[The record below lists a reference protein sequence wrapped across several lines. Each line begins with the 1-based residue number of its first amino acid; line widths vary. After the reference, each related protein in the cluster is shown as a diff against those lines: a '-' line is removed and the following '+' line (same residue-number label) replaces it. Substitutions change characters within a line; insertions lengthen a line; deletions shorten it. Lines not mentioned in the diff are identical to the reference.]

1 MPRPRVNYNCAI
13 CDVKSTQKAHH
24 LTHCDTDKHKLA
36 VENFKLTLQL
46 KSEDEV
52 VTEYR
57 TANIN
62 DIIEFKVNG
71 KQIIV
76 KQKPNGE
83 ELWNVSMIENKE
95 SNDIKYN
102 NARSELMRIIKQC
115 HDKLYKFGISGEKAQ
130 NDIMRILTLQLL
142 KNQFN
147 DTSSQLYEKCEGLK
161 DIEDYELFLSICKDI
176 KKIYETNDN
185 GSLFELWTELIE
197 NFLTKEVLDQIYFP
211 QDTNF
216 NCRNENGIKDI
227 FTIISK
233 LDIKDEDYAS
243 ISGDIHEMFL
253 AYGGKKSAK
262 QFGQFFTPRK
272 LIDCMYH
279 SINVIEPTYVNI
291 DANTLVYDPCMGT
304 AGFLTRFY
312 HLVNP
317 NGNVILQSK
326 NFYGCEMEQDTIKQ
340 GVMNM
345 YSATGNLSSNIFLC
359 NSLSE
364 NHLVFDTKVDNII
377 TNPPFGTKTNYD
389 DLLNDFITYKKNS
402 GDNKNGKVFR
412 EKFNNYFKTN
422 EKTKDEVNDLA
433 TNFFKSI
440 YPIKVNNGACL
451 FIQHCVYML
460 KDNGHCIIVL
470 PDGELFEGSSKWSKE
485 FREWW
490 CKSVNI
496 THILSVPGGTFDHAG
511 VKTNVVFFKKSGS
524 TQQIR
529 FMETTKECN
538 IVKDVFTILKA
549 DLEASKYSLNI
560 ETYKPEKVENY
571 DVPMVKLGDICEL
584 QNGKNIS
591 KKNRSGTKYPYY
603 GSNGI
608 SGHVDEYL
616 YDGEYILLGDQGS
629 QWFYSLRLVN
639 GKFYPS
645 NHTIVIK
652 NKENISI
659 NYLYYYLLFNDLK
672 QFNKHSAMIPEILKD
687 KFIEHKIPLPSLEV
701 QEQIVKELDNLQTEI
716 VSQQKHIESLKKQLG
731 MTKEFVN
738 YEEIIELIKD
748 CERVKLGD
756 VVDIIK
762 TGKDL
767 SKVEQKQ
774 NIGEIPYIGSG
785 DKEVNKINKYL
796 IDGKYI
802 ITGRVGTIGNFEIFN
817 GKYWVNGNAHYFN
830 IKETTNFDYIYYYL
844 KFNNTILN
852 NIIKGTNER
861 KRLNIE
867 DLKNIKIPLHSL
879 EVQEQIVKLYEER
892 EEQVKLCEEL
902 ISREEKQLE
911 MLKSFGNSIIKKNCI
926 TLK

>member
-1 MPRPRVNYNCAI
+1 MPRPRINYNCAI

-24 LTHCDTDKHKLA
+24 LTHCNTDKHKLA

-52 VTEYR
+52 LTEYR

-83 ELWNVSMIENKE
+83 ELWNVSMIENKV

-102 NARSELMRIIKQC
+102 NAKSELMRIIKQC

-147 DTSSQLYEKCEGLK
+147 DTSSQLYENCEGLK
-161 DIEDYELFLSICKDI
+161 GQLSEVKWNEYMSYCCNLKLLVNCDKDI
-176 KKIYETNDN
+176 LKKWKFVIDK
-185 GSLFELWTELIE
+185 
-197 NFLTKEVLDQIYFP
+197 FLTKVLDQIYFK

-227 FTIISK
+227 FNIISELK
-233 LDIKDEDYAS
+233 INDEDYAS

-364 NHLVFDTKVDNII
+364 NNLVFDTKVDNII

-389 DLLNDFITYKKNS
+389 DLLTDFTTKFT
-402 GDNKNGKVFR
+402 NK
-412 EKFNNYFKTN
+412 FKTDSN
-422 EKTKDEVNDLA
+422 TVEDATTEA
-433 TNFFKSI
+433 TNFFKSM

-496 THILSVPGGTFDHAG
+496 THILSVPSGTFDHAG

-538 IVKDVFTILKA
+538 IVKDVFTIPKA
-549 DLEASKYSLNI
+549 DLEAAKYSLNV

-571 DVPMVKLGDICEL
+571 DVPMVKLGDICEFL
-584 QNGKNIS
+584 QKSKHKASLGKENGNYPFYTSSNNKVLFSEHNDYKDLCIIIGTGGNANIKIASNFSCSADNIIMKTDNKLTTNYIYKFINFNINKLEEGFKGATIKHIS
-591 KKNRSGTKYPYY
+591 KDYI
-603 GSNGI
+603 SN
-608 SGHVDEYL
+608 L
-616 YDGEYILLGDQGS
+616 
-629 QWFYSLRLVN
+629 
-639 GKFYPS
+639 
-645 NHTIVIK
+645 
-652 NKENISI
+652 
-659 NYLYYYLLFNDLK
+659 
-672 QFNKHSAMIPEILKD
+672 
-687 KFIEHKIPLPSLEV
+687 KIPLPSLEV
-701 QEQIVKELDNLQTEI
+701 QEQIVKELDNLQKEI
-716 VSQQKHIESLKKQLG
+716 GSQQNHIESLKKQLG

-738 YEEIIELIKD
+738 YEEIIELTKD
-748 CERVKLGD
+748 CERVKLGN
-756 VVDIIK
+756 VCEFK
-762 TGKDL
+762 
-767 SKVEQKQ
+767 
-774 NIGEIPYIGSG
+774 
-785 DKEVNKINKYL
+785 
-796 IDGKYI
+796 
-802 ITGRVGTIGNFEIFN
+802 N
-817 GKYWVNGNAHYFN
+817 GKTITKSNLVEGNIPVIGGGQKPMGYHN
-830 IKETTNFDYIYYYL
+830 NSNFDE
-844 KFNNTILN
+844 NTILCSSSGSYAGYISKYSTKVWASDCFAILPKN
-852 NIIKGTNER
+852 INNNYLYNYLKNKQNDIYKLQSGSGQPHVYSKNIINMT
-861 KRLNIE
+861 
-867 DLKNIKIPLHSL
+867 IPLPSL

-892 EEQVKLCEEL
+892 EEKVKLCEEL
-902 ISREEKQLE
+902 ISREEKQHE
-911 MLKSFGNSIIKKNCI
+911 MLKGFGKSIIKKNCI
-926 TLK
+926 TLE